1 MRARRVPRNASL
13 VGGILLT
20 VLSSHGAMAQYRDG
34 MPEVLP
40 QAARASSDTAV
51 ADAEAFR
58 AAYRRA
64 GSPRMVVYWNRGL
77 GDALTT
83 QYDHVQQ
90 ATHVAQAGAV
100 AQLSDDGRT
109 LTQDAG
115 VASVTTLRSGERRID
130 DNGSR
135 QLLPERSDWP
145 LMTAFNSRLQGAGAT
160 LVDRTV
166 AMRAQAAG
174 ESAEQRKDTQTLE
187 LKALQDKADLLV
199 EVLQTHDASAP
210 FGVRFRVEVKRVATG
225 ELLASLVSDGSAP
238 KRAPGRFVAG
248 GNGYVREAAP
258 EQTID
263 EAGTVV
269 ANATM
274 AALTRRWQ

>member
-1 MRARRVPRNASL
+1 MRARCVPRKAGL
-13 VGGILLT
+13 TVGILLAA
-20 VLSSHGAMAQYRDG
+20 LGSHGAMAQYRDG

-40 QAARASSDTAV
+40 QPARASGDTAA

-64 GSPRMVVYWNRGL
+64 GSPRMVVYWNRDL

-90 ATHVAQAGAV
+90 ATHVAQGAAV

-145 LMTAFNSRLQGAGAT
+145 LMTAFNARLQGGGAR

-166 AMRAQAAG
+166 AMRSHAAG

-210 FGVRFRVEVKRVATG
+210 FGVTFRVEVKRVATG

-238 KRAPGRFVAG
+238 RRAPGRFVAG

-263 EAGTVV
+263 EAGVVV

-274 AALTRRWQ
+274 AALTRHWQ